1 MGVDSNQSARSGYAA
16 QGQNADRS
24 STFSWKKSGTDQNT
38 PQKGLSF
45 GGSLKPQP
53 ARQSGSSQ
61 PDHDTCEQAISAMVS
76 RSYNG
81 MKEALQLLGLP
92 DYPLSFVPG
101 RELKLCGHQL
111 REEINEMIHHWM
123 TDEKDDFYSA
133 LSKIKGIVAKPI
145 LTEEELDLLDSK
157 EEWQKTLGPDGG
169 VMFTRRQDGPQPP
182 LEDDDDDDEVI
193 DVTPDGTRL
202 SSSAKTS
209 GMAAR
214 NAQSKMAE
222 QAGTGLQEQDY
233 YALLGVNR
241 KASLQEIRTRFR
253 ALVLTAHPEKGGDPD
268 TFHKLN
274 KAYSVLSDPAKRQEY
289 DAESSGR

>member
-1 MGVDSNQSARSGYAA
+1 
-16 QGQNADRS
+16 
-24 STFSWKKSGTDQNT
+24 
-38 PQKGLSF
+38 
-45 GGSLKPQP
+45 
-53 ARQSGSSQ
+53 
-61 PDHDTCEQAISAMVS
+61 MVS

-101 RELKLCGHQL
+101 RELKLCGHHL

-133 LSKIKGIVAKPI
+133 LSKIKGIVSKPI

-169 VMFTRRQDGPQPP
+169 VMFTRRQDGPPP
-182 LEDDDDDDEVI
+182 PQEDDDDEEVI
-193 DVTPDGTRL
+193 DVNPDGTRL
-202 SSSAKTS
+202 GSSGGTS
-209 GMAAR
+209 GSAAR
-214 NAQSKMAE
+214 KESGSKAVS
-222 QAGTGLQEQDY
+222 EQDY
-233 YALLGVNR
+233 YALLGVSAT
-241 KASLQEIRTRFR
+241 ASLQEIRTRFR
-253 ALVLTAHPEKGGDPD
+253 ALVLTAHPEKGGDPE

-289 DAESSGR
+289 DAER